1 MLVLSNLGKDSD
13 MDDPRTVPNSDL
25 PAEFEDLL
33 AGFTGYLQRE
43 RSLATTTVENY
54 LNQVLIRSALRSGW
68 ADGFAKT

>member
-33 AGFTGYLQRE
+33 AGFTGQGYPSE
-43 RSLATTTVENY
+43 PTTLV
-54 LNQVLIRSALRSGW
+54 
-68 ADGFAKT
+68 